1 MLSQRGTDA
10 FAAVPRRGSSIA
22 GELNPRLLPMKSLS
36 TLHLLLVAWLATG
49 AAAQTV
55 PPPSAKP
62 GASADEAIELSPFQV
77 RTNRDRGYAATD
89 SLGASR
95 IALNVGDIPISVVS
109 VTEQMFAD
117 RAAVDAMEV
126 LPFVSGIQQQADGQP
141 GSGQAGYSLRG
152 FANVG
157 LRVRDGLPEKVEGVD
172 YAFDDSSAYE
182 RLEVIKGPAGTL
194 YGTTS
199 MGGVVNKIS
208 KWPKFMPQTKIELQA
223 QSYDEFIHGMVDSTG
238 PLGANT
244 AYRAVLSSRV
254 GHRYFDH
261 DAPNDFTTAVFALTH
276 RIGAKRAGRI
286 WLRGQYFKFEQGR
299 EDGAQYPIGYLDPR
313 IPTVPGVLNHPKF
326 PIPVDANLDPKG
338 MVSVANI
345 YSYEGGYEQTWAGP
359 FAGQWTLRL
368 VGRASLGKGD
378 KSPSGALA
386 RPVPIDASG
395 KIVQYTSATGALVNS
410 DSRFTGADD
419 LRVADWRTTLSVR
432 EFAGYNKNG
441 GSFLDLVGDFHTGA
455 LHHKIVLNGQ
465 MEKGISERAFFFWA
479 VPNPSNK
486 TAVAN
491 SFSAVHPDYSGYNFA
506 NVKATAPLQFNAFSG
521 HSESNAFAGGFQD
534 NISVFN
540 DQLIGV
546 VGARY
551 DNVQSNSYSF
561 DSAQSIAQKKF
572 VKNPATAST
581 VDNQDRT
588 YRYGLVGKPWNGVS
602 IFGQFGQTYIP
613 INTLSPAGVKY
624 PNQEGEIHEAGVKLE
639 LFGTRLVATASVFR
653 MQLTNVLIS
662 VPNPP
667 ELGGGLVPM
676 PAGTQKTR
684 GFEFDL
690 TAEPLAGLNVS
701 LAYSDLTS
709 KNEAGAYFRGVPV
722 DATWSVLAK
731 YSFREGGLR
740 GAFVGGSWRR
750 VGKQAGDPA
759 NTFFLADTDVAD
771 AFVGYGRGRWSVQL
785 NVLNLLDS
793 DDPITVTGDT
803 GVFRSLPRSYRTT
816 FRYSF

>member
-1 MLSQRGTDA
+1 
-10 FAAVPRRGSSIA
+10 
-22 GELNPRLLPMKSLS
+22 MKPLS
-36 TLHLLLVAWLATG
+36 TLHLLLVACLATG
-49 AAAQTV
+49 ASAQTNTT
-55 PPPSAKP
+55 PPAKP
-62 GASADEAIELSPFQV
+62 GAPADETIELSPFQV
-77 RTNRDRGYAATD
+77 RTNRDRGYAATG

-95 IALNVGDIPISVVS
+95 IALDVGDIPLSVVS

-152 FANVG
+152 FSNVG
-157 LRVRDGLPEKVEGVD
+157 LRVRDGLPEKVESVD

-199 MGGVVNKIS
+199 MGGVINKIS
-208 KWPKFMPQTKIELQA
+208 KWPKFTAQTKIELQA

-261 DAPNDFTTAVFALTH
+261 DAPNDFTNAVFALTH
-276 RIGAKRAGRI
+276 RIGANRTGRL
-286 WLRGQYFKFEQGR
+286 WLRAQYFKFKQGR
-299 EDGAQYPIGYLDPR
+299 ENGAQYPTGYLDPR
-313 IPTVPGVLNHPKF
+313 NPTVPGVLNNPKF

-359 FAGQWTLRL
+359 FDGQWTLRL
-368 VGRASLGKGD
+368 VGRASQGKGD
-378 KSPSGALA
+378 KAPSGALA
-386 RPVPIDASG
+386 RPVPVDASG
-395 KIVQYTSATGALVNS
+395 RIVQYTNAAGVLVNG
-410 DSRFTGADD
+410 DSRFIGADD
-419 LRVADWRTTLSVR
+419 PRVADWRTTLSMR

-441 GSFLDLVGDFHTGA
+441 GSFLDLVGDFQTGP
-455 LHHKIVLNGQ
+455 LKHKIILNGQ
-465 MEKGISERAFFFWA
+465 MEKAISERAFFFWA
-479 VPNPSNK
+479 VPNPSNT

-491 SFSAVHPDYSGYNFA
+491 SFSAVHPDYSAFSFA
-506 NVKATAPLQFNAFSG
+506 NVKATMPMQFNAFSG
-521 HSESNAFAGGFQD
+521 HAESNAFAGGFQD
-534 NISVFN
+534 NISVFS
-540 DQLIGV
+540 DRLIAV

-551 DNVQSNSYSF
+551 DNVQTNAYSF

-572 VKNPATAST
+572 VKNPASAST

-588 YRYGLVGKPWNGVS
+588 YRYGLVGKPLTGVS
-602 IFGQFGQTYIP
+602 IFGQVGQTYIP

-653 MQLTNVLIS
+653 MQLTNVLVS

-667 ELGGGLVPM
+667 ELGGGLVSV

-690 TAEPLAGLNVS
+690 TAEPVQGLNVS

-709 KNEAGAYFRGVPV
+709 KNEAGQYFRGVPV
-722 DATWSVLAK
+722 EATWSMLGK
-731 YSFREGGLR
+731 YSFQRGTLR
-740 GAFVGGSWRR
+740 GAFVGASWRR
-750 VGKQAGDPA
+750 IGKQAGDPA
-759 NTFFLADTDVAD
+759 NTFFLAHTDVAD
-771 AFVGYGRGRWSVQL
+771 AFLGYGRGRWSVQL

-803 GVFRSLPRSYRTT
+803 GVFRSLPRSYRAT